1 MRLGRSLLVLV
12 VIVLLASIAAINVQ
26 VHVQSY
32 TLPAGWPEGPP
43 YFTLWA
49 VREWDWPYQG
59 YPWEDL
65 WSILDPVFEEIGI
78 DLQIYLLGDMYDK
91 WHLLW
96 EAGLGG
102 RPPGKPP
109 GAWDLTEMEWRL
121 NPQGMLGMDGLIL
134 SKNIPPYG
142 NNVFPYLNKKSDELY
157 WRMQTS
163 FDPVVRQR
171 YAFAWQEEL
180 MHNPP
185 MINMYYPYVYHV
197 RGRYIQGYDPTVWW
211 YDLSSLC
218 VNVTGLEELLP
229 PNILHRVTEEK
240 TIIYGVAERWWSYL
254 ATYVET
260 RTEELYQNLVSGTLY
275 KSSLDPWPAEGKV
288 PPSRD
293 YTLKPWLASEFPQDV
308 GWETDLTDGT
318 QVYRVNVPLKESVLW
333 SDGHPF
339 DAQDVKY
346 TYDLVVNPD
355 VLASAF
361 GDFAP
366 IVKRVEYVNAT
377 DPEDPDWDPYSIDL
391 ILYEPYVDLPMI
403 LANIQGGG
411 ILPCHSLSDIPPRQL
426 YLSPENKVFAYAK
439 NVPSIGPYVYDSEGT
454 PAGYTDITF
463 MRNPNYFGYNASIVG
478 EPAWGPYGVE
488 KVIIKHV
495 PDPLV
500 LVAIETHEIDF
511 GEYSIAPVEVFEEL
525 KNDPT
530 LLVYVVP
537 HMASNGVW
545 MNLNNPNLSNRYV
558 RLAIAHAVPYERIIN
573 EILPE
578 WGVTKTIPGISW
590 ITPWHIYAYPEN
602 GEVTGYS
609 LFNKDLEPYEYD
621 PVTASAYLEMYLKS
635 RADLYPDQAVGPVG
649 DANFDGK
656 VNLDDL
662 FLLIDKWGETPPYE
676 IDWWPPEGWIGPE
689 VYPWP
694 VEEGASV
701 APGNDIDIDF
711 DNDGDTADPDDFLFW
726 LYNWGK
732 EYPFPG
738 AR

>member
-12 VIVLLASIAAINVQ
+12 VIVLLASIAAVNVQ

-49 VREWDWPYQG
+49 VREGDWLFPG

-78 DLQIYLLGDMYDK
+78 DLQIYILGDMYDK
-91 WHLLW
+91 WHLVL
-96 EAGLGG
+96 EAPLGG

-109 GAWDLTEMEWRL
+109 SAWDLTEMEWRL
-121 NPQGMLGMDGLIL
+121 NPQGMLGIDGLIL

-308 GWETDLTDGT
+308 VWETDLTDGT
-318 QVYRVNVPLKESVLW
+318 QVYRVNVPLREGVLW

-339 DAQDVKY
+339 DAQDVKF
-346 TYDLVVNPD
+346 TYDLILNKYA
-355 VLASAF
+355 LSSAY

-377 DPEDPDWDPYSIDL
+377 DPEDPKWDPYSIDL
-391 ILYEPYVDLPMI
+391 ILYGPYVDLPLA
-403 LANIQGGG
+403 LANTWGTG
-411 ILPCHSLSDIPPRQL
+411 IMPYHALKDISAAHLRG
-426 YLSPENKVFAYAK
+426 SPENKMFAHAKLLPQIGPFAYEDEG
-439 NVPSIGPYVYDSEGT
+439 VPV
-454 PAGYTDITF
+454 GYSDITF
-463 MRNPNYFGYNASIVG
+463 VRNPNYFGYNESIVG
-478 EPAWGPYGVE
+478 TPAWGPYNVE
-488 KVIIKHV
+488 RIILQYI
-495 PDPLV
+495 PD
-500 LVAIETHEIDF
+500 AATRFATIQTHEIDF
-511 GEYSIAPVEVFEEL
+511 GEYLPDPVEVYEEL
-525 KNDPT
+525 KKDPT

-537 HMASNGVW
+537 HTASNGLW

-558 RLAIAHAVPYERIIN
+558 RLALAHAIPYPNIFTQ
-573 EILPE
+573 ILPSY
-578 WGVTKTIPGISW
+578 GIVDPLPGRSFVH
-590 ITPWHIYAYPEN
+590 PWQYYTEPEEL
-602 GEVTGYS
+602 GGTQVQI
-609 LFNKDLEPYEYD
+609 FHNKLEPYTYD
-621 PVTASAYLEMYLKS
+621 LAKAKQYLDMWYYSQTNKDYTKG
-635 RADLYPDQAVGPVG
+635 AVG

-662 FLLIDKWGETPPYE
+662 FLLIDKWSETPPYK